1 MARAMRDAAPLF
13 SASGGQ
19 PRQHAAQHAG
29 QHAAEA
35 LAFALPPL
43 LVAAER
49 VANTVAQGVH
59 GRRRVGTG
67 ESFWQF
73 RQFQPGD
80 TRSAID
86 WRRSARGP
94 HLYVREREWEAA
106 QSIWLWCDHSL
117 SMGYRSALAPCSKA
131 ERAMLLLLAL
141 AALLVRGGERVALL
155 GAENPPAGGAA
166 ALHRLAAEL
175 LTQASAAEGA
185 PPADLPVPAAL
196 PRHAQTVW
204 IGDWLA
210 PREEIAA
217 AMRRTAAGGIGGHLL
232 QVLDPA
238 EEEFPFTGRT
248 EFIDRETGERLIA
261 GRAEAL
267 RAAFHAR
274 LEEQQAMLRTL
285 CRSLGWSFAV
295 HRTDRPP
302 HTALLALYRQLSD
315 APGMARTGPA
325 R

>member
-1 MARAMRDAAPLF
+1 
-13 SASGGQ
+13 
-19 PRQHAAQHAG
+19 
-29 QHAAEA
+29 
-35 LAFALPPL
+35 LPPL

-86 WRRSARGP
+86 WRRSARGQ

-106 QSIWLWCDHSL
+106 QSIWLWCDSSL
-117 SMGYRSALAPCSKA
+117 SMRYRSALAPSSKA
-131 ERAMLLLLAL
+131 ERAALLLLAL
-141 AALLVRGGERVALL
+141 AALLVRGGERVALF
-155 GAENPPAGGAA
+155 GAEDPPAGSAA
-166 ALHRLAAEL
+166 ALHRLAATL
-175 LTQASAAEGA
+175 LTQGGAAVTQRTNV
-185 PPADLPVPAAL
+185 PPLAAL

-204 IGDWLA
+204 IGDWLC

-217 AMRRTAAGGIGGHLL
+217 AMRRTAAAGVGGHLL

-248 EFIDRETGERLIA
+248 EFVDRETGERLIA

-267 RAAFHAR
+267 RAAFRAR
-274 LEEQQAMLRTL
+274 LEEQQAALRTL

-315 APGMARTGPA
+315 APGTARTGPV